1 MKTSPS
7 DPRHP
12 WARLTRAARSAPVD
26 HADAAAPAGFST
38 RVLPRSFGEGR
49 RLPSLLDYLA
59 PRAVGWAALLAACS
73 LAFNYADLAQ
83 GLAGD
88 EGDVLSPDDAVS
100 IVLDLGG

>member
-12 WARLTRAARSAPVD
+12 WARLTRAARSAPVP
-26 HADAAAPAGFST
+26 HAAAAAPAGFST
-38 RVLPRSFGEGR
+38 RVVARSFGEGR
-49 RLPSLLDYLA
+49 LPSFLDYLA

-73 LAFNYADLAQ
+73 LAFNYADLTQ
-83 GLAGD
+83 GLSGD